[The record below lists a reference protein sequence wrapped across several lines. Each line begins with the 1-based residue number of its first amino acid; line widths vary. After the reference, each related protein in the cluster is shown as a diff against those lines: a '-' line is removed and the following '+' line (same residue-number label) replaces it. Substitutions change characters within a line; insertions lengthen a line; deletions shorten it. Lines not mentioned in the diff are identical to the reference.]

1 MKIKVDI
8 DTEKTK
14 GQIALDQMR
23 SISSVRIV
31 KKLDILKDEETKKKI
46 TETLEIIFEWGDSML

>member
-1 MKIKVDI
+1 
-8 DTEKTK
+8 
-14 GQIALDQMR
+14 MR
-23 SISSVRIV
+23 NISSVRIV

>member
-23 SISSVRIV
+23 SISSVSIV
-31 KKLDILKDEETKKKI
+31 KKLDTLKDVETKKKI
-46 TETLEIIFEWGDSML
+46 TETLEIIFE

>member
-23 SISSVRIV
+23 NISSVRIV

-46 TETLEIIFEWGDSML
+46 TETFEMIFE